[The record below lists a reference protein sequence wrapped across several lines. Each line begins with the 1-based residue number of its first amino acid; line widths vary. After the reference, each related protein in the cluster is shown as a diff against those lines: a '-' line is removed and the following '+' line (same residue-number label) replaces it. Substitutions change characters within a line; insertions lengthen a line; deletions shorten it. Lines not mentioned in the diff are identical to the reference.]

1 MLNYFNK
8 ISDEIMNNT
17 NSAVRPLIGIASS
30 RSDMA
35 AYMKFTYMDAV
46 WRAGGM
52 PVVLSYTTDP
62 EKLAEYGKI
71 LDGFLFSGGV
81 DVNPIKYG
89 EEKKFDNV
97 NVDDRR
103 DAFEEA
109 LFGAVYPMGK
119 PILGICRGIQS
130 INVWMGGTLHQHI
143 DGHGQS
149 EPGHIRTHPVTIYE
163 GSMFHKICGKTS
175 VMVNS
180 CHHQVV
186 KDLAPALVADA
197 INQDGYI
204 EAVHL
209 PDHKFLFAVQFH
221 PENYCGMEDDDHSLA
236 IFEAF
241 VNSCKKPE

>member
-1 MLNYFNK
+1 
-8 ISDEIMNNT
+8 MNNNNQT
-17 NSAVRPLIGIASS
+17 ATRPLIGIAPS
-30 RSDMA
+30 RSDLA

-52 PVVLSYTTDP
+52 PVVLAYTTDP
-62 EKLAEYGKI
+62 AKLAEYGEI

-81 DVNPIKYG
+81 DINPAKYG
-89 EEKKFDNV
+89 EEKQFDSV
-97 NVDDRR
+97 NVDDQR

-109 LFGAVYPMGK
+109 LFAAVYPTGK

-130 INVWMGGTLHQHI
+130 LNVWMGGTLHQHI

-149 EPGHIRTHPVTIYE
+149 EPGHVRTHPVTICE

-180 CHHQVV
+180 FHHQVV

-197 INQDGYI
+197 VNQDGYI
-204 EAVHL
+204 EAVHQ
-209 PDHKFLFAVQFH
+209 PTHPFLFAVQFH
-221 PENYCGMEDDDHSLA
+221 PEVYCGMEDDDHSLA

-241 VNSCKKPE
+241 MSACRQVN